1 MENDINDV
9 IAQPILNWVYSSNDR
24 DLEGTVG
31 SLKNNSPFPQP
42 VSGNYVF
49 SKTPALSSTY

>member
-1 MENDINDV
+1 MENDINEV
-9 IAQPILNWVYSSNDR
+9 IAQPILNWVYSSNDG

-31 SLKNNSPFPQP
+31 SVKDNSRFPQP
-42 VSGNYVF
+42 VLGNHVF

>member
-1 MENDINDV
+1 MENDINNI
-9 IAQPILNWVYSSNDR
+9 IAEPILKWVYSSNDG

-31 SLKNNSPFPQP
+31 SVRNNNPFPQP